1 MLASIDVSLL
11 LKALISNGLQ
21 GYSRYQPPSSLPPPK
36 SDGIDMEVRAYN
48 ESLVPYTAPLS
59 LGRWSKGEEVNPQAP
74 PPFIDTWPN
83 YASAK
88 GASSNKSKR
97 KRRSREKDYCCGKTR
112 HSIKSLYWVQVC
124 S

>member
-1 MLASIDVSLL
+1 
-11 LKALISNGLQ
+11 
-21 GYSRYQPPSSLPPPK
+21 
-36 SDGIDMEVRAYN
+36 MEVRAYN

-88 GASSNKSKR
+88 GSSSNKSK
-97 KRRSREKDYCCGKTR
+97 GKT
-112 HSIKSLYWVQVC
+112 IKGNGLLLWKKS
-124 S
+124 SFN